1 MGENDREDTYE
12 KIKKDYKKVV
22 EEASEKIQIAEEC
35 YSLVDRYLRKL
46 VIFQVLFPRPDLLK
60 FLEVVFMSSLYR
72 TKSCTSSS
80 WSWRLTT
87 AASPRSSRRGA
98 SSWTCH
104 RPDPAA

>member
-46 VIFQVLFPRPDLLK
+46 VILIFP
-60 FLEVVFMSSLYR
+60 SAIS
-72 TKSCTSSS
+72 
-80 WSWRLTT
+80 
-87 AASPRSSRRGA
+87 
-98 SSWTCH
+98 
-104 RPDPAA
+104 